1 MIFEQAVIPL
11 LKFFVV
17 RLLEVALLG
26 FSTPW
31 KLVWCGLVVGSSAFA
46 LRVVDTTAFA
56 NKSATKP
63 GVAAGINS
71 TFEVSLKHYDF

>member
-1 MIFEQAVIPL
+1 MIFQQAVIPL

-17 RLLEVALLG
+17 RLLGVAPLG

-31 KLVWCGLVVGSSAFA
+31 ELVWCGLVVGSSAFA
-46 LRVVDTTAFA
+46 LVVDTTAFA
-56 NKSATKP
+56 NKSAMKP